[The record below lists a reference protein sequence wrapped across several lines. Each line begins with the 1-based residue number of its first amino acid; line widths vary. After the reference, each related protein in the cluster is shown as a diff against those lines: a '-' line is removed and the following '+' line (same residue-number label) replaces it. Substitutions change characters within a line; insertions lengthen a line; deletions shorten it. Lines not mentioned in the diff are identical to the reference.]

1 MTGRNLFDVL
11 AGAAERYGEREFLI
25 VGRRDEVATFR
36 QLCDRADAFGRVL
49 PALGVRPGDRV
60 AIWMTN
66 RVDWAVA
73 AYGTARCGAVA
84 VGINTRLSPREV
96 AHFLT
101 LTRPRIWIIEERF
114 FGKVEAVESIA
125 PVFGA
130 FAAEDIA
137 APTVMVLSDDGRR
150 YPGTIDWNETL
161 NELRES
167 PALPPAAELVA
178 RMADGEHKELAGA
191 AVILSTSG
199 TTSAPKGVML
209 GHEGTI
215 RLACAVAARQDLG
228 PGERFY
234 TVGPFFHCTGY
245 MHGLLT
251 NLVAGSTLFT
261 SRRYTPEEAWD
272 IFSHERINAY
282 HGSIVPLQEV
292 ALLPQFRKEKISS
305 LTRAWYSAPATEM
318 ARLEDLL
325 GTRMCEVYGLTET
338 AGNVSICHV
347 TDPVEMR
354 HDSDG
359 RPHDGVEVSIIDPR
373 TGQRV
378 PDGSPG
384 ELCVKGWNLMLGYFR
399 DPAATSQAIDED
411 GWLHTGD
418 QGVRLPD
425 GYIKFLSRLKD
436 VIRVGG
442 ENLSPLEVEEVL
454 MAHPDVSE
462 AAVVAA
468 PHARLDEVPV
478 AFLVLRS
485 GRSPSPAELDA
496 HCRRHLADFKV
507 PTRFILVDDLPR
519 SNAVMRVQKARL
531 RKLLASEAPQGMPGQ
546 SIDG

>member
-11 AGAAERYGEREFLI
+11 AAAAESHGDREFLI
-25 VGRRDEVATFR
+25 VGRRDEVVTFR
-36 QLCDRADAFGRVL
+36 QLRDRADAFGRALAALSVL
-49 PALGVRPGDRV
+49 PGDRV

-66 RVDWAVA
+66 RVDWVVA

-84 VGINTRLSPREV
+84 VGVNTRLSAREV
-96 AHFLT
+96 AHLLT

-114 FGKVEAVESIA
+114 FGKVEATASVP
-125 PVFGA
+125 PVLAA
-130 FAAEDIA
+130 FAAEGIA
-137 APTVMVLSDDGRR
+137 APTVMVLSDRGCQ
-150 YPGTIDWNETL
+150 YPGTIDWS
-161 NELRES
+161 ES
-167 PALPPAAELVA
+167 LKALEAAAALPPAAELVA
-178 RMADGEHKELAGA
+178 RMAQGEYGELAGA

-199 TTSAPKGVML
+199 TTSAPKGVIL

-215 RLACAVAARQDLG
+215 RLARAVADRQDLR
-228 PGERFY
+228 PGQRFY

-251 NLVAGSTLFT
+251 NLVVGATLYT

-272 IFSHERINAY
+272 ILSGEGIHAY
-282 HGSIVPLQEV
+282 HGSIVPLQEI
-292 ALLPQFRKEKISS
+292 ALLPQFSKEKIAS

-318 ARLEDLL
+318 ERLERLL

-347 TDPVEMR
+347 SDPVDMR

-359 RPHDGVEVSIIDPR
+359 RPHEGIEVSIVDPQSGR
-373 TGQRV
+373 RV
-378 PDGSPG
+378 PDGTPG
-384 ELCVKGWNLMLGYFR
+384 EIRVRGWNLMLGYFR
-399 DPAATSQAIDED
+399 DPAATAQALDEE

-418 QGVRLPD
+418 QGVQLPD

-454 MAHPDVSE
+454 MSHPDVRE

-468 PHARLDEVPV
+468 PHPRLDEAPV
-478 AFLVLRS
+478 AFLVPRS
-485 GRSPSPAELDA
+485 GRSPSAAELDA
-496 HCRRHLADFKV
+496 YCRERLASFKV
-507 PTRFILVDDLPR
+507 PTRFIFVEDLPR
-519 SNAVMRVQKARL
+519 SSAVMRVQKSKL
-531 RKLLASEAPQGMPGQ
+531 REMLASQALQGVGP
-546 SIDG
+546 D

>member
-1 MTGRNLFDVL
+1 MSDRNLFDVL
-11 AGAAERYGEREFLI
+11 AEAAEQYGDREFLI
-25 VGRRDEVATFR
+25 VGCRDEVATFR
-36 QLCDRADAFGRVL
+36 QLHDRADAFGRVL
-49 PALGVRPGDRV
+49 AALGVLPGDRV

-66 RVDWAVA
+66 RVDWVVA

-84 VGINTRLSPREV
+84 VGVNTRLSPREV
-96 AHFLT
+96 AHLLT

-114 FGKVEAVESIA
+114 FRKVEPIESIA
-125 PVFGA
+125 PVFAA
-130 FAAEDIA
+130 FAAEGV
-137 APTVMVLSDDGRR
+137 APPAVMVLSDDERK

-161 NELRES
+161 KALAAS

-178 RMADGEHKELAGA
+178 RMAEGEYKELAGA

-199 TTSAPKGVML
+199 TTSAPKGVVL

-215 RLACAVAARQDLG
+215 RLACAVAERQDLG
-228 PGERFY
+228 PDQRFY

-251 NLVAGSTLFT
+251 NLMAGSTLFT

-272 IFSHERINAY
+272 ILSRERINAY
-282 HGSIVPLQEV
+282 HGSIVPLQEI
-292 ALLPQFRKEKISS
+292 ALLPEFRKENIAS

-347 TDPVEMR
+347 SDPVDMR

-359 RPHDGVEVSIIDPR
+359 RPHDGVEVSIIDPD
-373 TGQRV
+373 TGRRV
-378 PDGSPG
+378 PDGTPG

-399 DPAATSQAIDED
+399 DPAATSQAIDPD

-454 MAHPDVSE
+454 MAHPDVRE
-462 AAVVAA
+462 AVVVAA
-468 PHARLDEVPV
+468 PDSRLDEVPV
-478 AFLVLRS
+478 AFLVLRP
-485 GRSPSPAELDA
+485 GCSPSAEELAA
-496 HCRRHLADFKV
+496 HCRRQLATFKV
-507 PTRFILVDDLPR
+507 PTRFIFVEDLPR
-519 SNAVMRVQKARL
+519 SNAVMRVQKAKL
-531 RKLLASEAPQGMPGQ
+531 REMLASEASQPSARP
-546 SIDG
+546 D

>member
-1 MTGRNLFDVL
+1 MSGRNLFDVL
-11 AGAAERYGEREFLI
+11 AGAAERYGDREFLI

-36 QLCDRADAFGRVL
+36 QLCNRADAFGRAL
-49 PALGVRPGDRV
+49 AALGVLPGDRV
-60 AIWMTN
+60 GIWMTN
-66 RVDWAVA
+66 RVDWVVA

-84 VGINTRLSPREV
+84 VGVNTRLSPREV
-96 AHFLT
+96 AHLLT
-101 LTRPRIWIIEERF
+101 LTRPRIWIVEERF

-125 PVFGA
+125 SVLAA
-130 FAAEDIA
+130 FAEGGIA
-137 APTVMVLSDDGRR
+137 APTIMVLSDDGRK
-150 YPGTIDWNETL
+150 YAGTIDWNESL
-161 NELRES
+161 KDFAKS
-167 PALPPAAELVA
+167 AALPPAADLVA
-178 RMADGEHKELAGA
+178 RMKDGEYKELAGA

-215 RLACAVAARQDLG
+215 RLACAVAERQDLG
-228 PGERFY
+228 PDQRFY

-272 IFSHERINAY
+272 ILSRERIDAY
-282 HGSIVPLQEV
+282 HGSIVPLQEI
-292 ALLPQFRKEKISS
+292 ALLPQFRKEKIAS

-359 RPHDGVEVSIIDPR
+359 RPHDGVEVSIINHE
-373 TGQRV
+373 TGRRV
-378 PDGSPG
+378 PDGTPG

-399 DPAATSQAIDED
+399 DPAATLQAIDKD

-418 QGVRLPD
+418 QGVQLRD
-425 GYIKFLSRLKD
+425 RYIKFLSRLKD

-454 MAHPDVSE
+454 MAHADVSE
-462 AAVVAA
+462 AVVVAA
-468 PHARLDEVPV
+468 PHSRLNEVPV

-485 GRSPSPAELDA
+485 GRSPSLAELDA
-496 HCRRHLADFKV
+496 HCRRQLANFKV
-507 PTRFILVDDLPR
+507 PTRFIFVDDLPR
-519 SNAVMRVQKARL
+519 SNAVMRVQKAKL
-531 RKLLASEAPQGMPGQ
+531 REMLASEGLQSPGP
-546 SIDG
+546 G